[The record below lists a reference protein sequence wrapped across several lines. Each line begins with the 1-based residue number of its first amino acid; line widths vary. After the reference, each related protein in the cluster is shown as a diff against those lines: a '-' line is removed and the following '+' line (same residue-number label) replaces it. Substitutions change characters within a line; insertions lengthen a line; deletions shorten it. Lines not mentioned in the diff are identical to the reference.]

1 MHGARECAGNVQQL
15 CAQKYAASTPQ
26 WWAFVQCQNAAGR
39 YAVGEPALAAR
50 CAAEAG
56 LAWAGAPAGT
66 CAAVG
71 SGGASAEARAL
82 LAASAL
88 RTKALGIKC
97 VGAPRRTAGGADAGH
112 RNSCTVVLNG
122 RHVCVRDDGAWKA
135 CAGGHTPADFV
146 RQIAAEHAR
155 LNGGVVD

>member
-1 MHGARECAGNVQQL
+1 MTCMHGTRECAGNVQQL

-56 LAWAGAPAGT
+56 LAWAGAPAGA

-71 SGGASAEARAL
+71 DAGASAEARAL

-97 VGAPRRTAGGADAGH
+97 VCRCTAEDAG
-112 RNSCTVVLNG
+112 
-122 RHVCVRDDGAWKA
+122 
-135 CAGGHTPADFV
+135 
-146 RQIAAEHAR
+146 
-155 LNGGVVD
+155 